1 METPPPPPA
10 DPREGLR
17 LLYEEHGPA
26 VLRLLTRLLG
36 DAAAAEDA
44 LHETFL
50 RVNVDDL
57 DPLRSPRPY
66 LLRIA
71 RNLGIAA
78 LRRRAV
84 RAQVPVGSAQ
94 ASEGPAAAAQRGEVR
109 EQIQAALASLA
120 PGLRAAL
127 LLRHDQ
133 KLSMKDLGV
142 ALGVSERTAR
152 TRLRDASVSLARA
165 LRQRGYFLG
174 SDT

>member
-17 LLYEEHGPA
+17 LLYLEHGPA

-36 DAAAAEDA
+36 DVAAAEDA
-44 LHETFL
+44 LQETFL

-57 DPLRSPRPY
+57 DPARSPRPY

-71 RNLGIAA
+71 RNVGIAA
-78 LRRRAV
+78 LRKRAV
-84 RAQVPVGSAQ
+84 RDRAQFP
-94 ASEGPAAAAQRGEVR
+94 ASDAGEDPSAAAARGEAR
-109 EQIQAALASLA
+109 EQIQDALASLP
-120 PGLRAAL
+120 PGLRSAL

-133 KLSMKDLGV
+133 RLSMQALGE

-152 TRLRDASVSLARA
+152 TRLREATVCLARA
-165 LRQRGYFLG
+165 LRQRGVFAG
-174 SDT
+174 RDA

>member
-1 METPPPPPA
+1 MESPPPPPA

-17 LLYEEHGPA
+17 LLYLEHGPA
-26 VLRLLTRLLG
+26 VLRLLTRLVG

-44 LHETFL
+44 LQETFL
-50 RVNVDDL
+50 RVNVDEL
-57 DPLRSPRPY
+57 DPARSPLPY

-84 RAQVPVGSAQ
+84 RAQLRVGPAHT
-94 ASEGPAAAAQRGEVR
+94 SEGPAAAAQRGEAR
-109 EQIQAALASLA
+109 ERIQQALASLA

-133 KLSMKDLGV
+133 KLSMKDLAT

-165 LRQRGYFLG
+165 LRERGVFVG